1 MKLYFNRVFAWQ
13 IILGVVLLGS
23 IGIAVTALYMFQ
35 ARQHLGTNYT
45 FLAAQI
51 VRPQSHAILLRHTLY
66 ALRERP
72 QDAVLNDRLDNLLW
86 RIPKHIDVVSFSL
99 SASQL
104 GRENYAPSVNRLADV
119 KDALFE
125 LQLASQPNSGVSY
138 NELLDLGFAIE
149 NDLAQA
155 YSDLS
160 DLVHSEA
167 GKQRI
172 IMERLALVIGVLIFV
187 ILLLLLGLLL
197 ALLRLNREHE
207 RVTRLS
213 LADELT
219 GLGNRRYLLDFMNNL
234 HHENLRDGA
243 VLSLALLDIDHFKQV
258 NDSFGHPA
266 GDRILQVFAEAL
278 MSVSRK
284 GDIVAR
290 LGGEEFCVLMP
301 DTGADGAWELA
312 ERIRQRIAT
321 LSQQQL
327 GIPTSV
333 TVSLGLATERR
344 DNVSFERLYS
354 RADRALYQAKT
365 QGRNR
370 VEVG

>member
-1 MKLYFNRVFAWQ
+1 MTLYFNRAFAWQ

-23 IGIAVTALYMFQ
+23 IGIAATSLYIFQ

-45 FLAAQI
+45 FLTAQI
-51 VRPQSHAILLRHTLY
+51 VRPQSHAVLLRHTLY

-72 QDAVLNDRLDNLLW
+72 QDTVLNDRLDNLLW
-86 RIPKHIDVVSFSL
+86 RIPKHIDLVNFSL
-99 SASQL
+99 RASQL

-119 KDALFE
+119 KDALLE
-125 LQLASQPNSGVSY
+125 LQLASQPNSGASY

-160 DLVHSEA
+160 DLVHSQS

-172 IMERLALVIGVLIFV
+172 VMERLALVIGVLVFV
-187 ILLLLLGLLL
+187 ILLLVGGLFL

-207 RVTRLS
+207 RITRLS
-213 LADELT
+213 QADELT
-219 GLGNRRYLLDFMNNL
+219 GLGNRRYLLDCMNTL
-234 HHENLRDGA
+234 YQQTPSDEGA
-243 VLSLALLDIDHFKQV
+243 LSLALLDIDHFKQV

-266 GDRILQVFAEAL
+266 GDRILQVFAKAL
-278 MSVSRK
+278 LSVSRK
-284 GDIVAR
+284 SDIVAR

-301 DTGADGAWELA
+301 DTDADGARELA
-312 ERIRQRIAT
+312 ERLRQRIAT

-327 GIPTSV
+327 GIPGSV
-333 TVSLGLATERR
+333 TVSLGLATEPGESA
-344 DNVSFERLYS
+344 SFERLYS
-354 RADRALYQAKT
+354 RADKALYQAKS